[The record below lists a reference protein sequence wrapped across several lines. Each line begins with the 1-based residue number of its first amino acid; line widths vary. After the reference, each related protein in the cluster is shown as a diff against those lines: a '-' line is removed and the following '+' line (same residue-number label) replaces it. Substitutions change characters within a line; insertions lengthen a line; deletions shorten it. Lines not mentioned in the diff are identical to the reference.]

1 MFRLGRHTRA
11 WRGFAFSAT
20 LFSMLNHDP
29 SHKFSQESTRE
40 FSDGDLIFMEGDDS
54 REMYVV
60 VTGEVVVTKKS
71 NQGDVALAL
80 LRKGDFVGEMSLLE
94 SLPRS
99 ATARARGTT
108 TLLAIHPGGFLLKI
122 RRDPTFAFEM
132 LQTLSRRIRY
142 TNDNLMK
149 ELNRAGSSADS
160 LKAIIQGAEFNSGDE
175 NVRPKNE
182 FLNAV
187 EEASQNDHG
196 NSRP

>member
-1 MFRLGRHTRA
+1 
-11 WRGFAFSAT
+11 
-20 LFSMLNHDP
+20 
-29 SHKFSQESTRE
+29 
-40 FSDGDLIFMEGDDS
+40 
-54 REMYVV
+54 
-60 VTGEVVVTKKS
+60 
-71 NQGDVALAL
+71 
-80 LRKGDFVGEMSLLE
+80 
-94 SLPRS
+94 
-99 ATARARGTT
+99 
-108 TLLAIHPGGFLLKI
+108 
-122 RRDPTFAFEM
+122 M